1 MPVITSIEDLRRLH
15 KRRVPR
21 MFFDY
26 CESGSY
32 TEQTFRDNVSD
43 FGKLRLRQKVAVDMS
58 NRTIAGT
65 MLGQPVTMPVALAPM
80 ASAFSTSWPD
90 RMPPSIQTS
99 T

>member
-15 KRRVPR
+15 ERRVPR

-43 FGKLRLRQKVAVDMS
+43 FG
-58 NRTIAGT
+58 
-65 MLGQPVTMPVALAPM
+65 
-80 ASAFSTSWPD
+80 
-90 RMPPSIQTS
+90 
-99 T
+99 